1 MKYLMGSTLLICSLF
16 CYNKAQANASEI
28 IEWIDSNDNTLMT
41 ADLQYSLLN
50 LLTSDPE
57 ENLDSVFEMDLFV
70 DEGSVDASRVSLF
83 SALDQ
88 NLFDQNRASTV
99 MALGLNWRMNNNWKA
114 HAKLQTVSDSVWLP
128 QVNVPRFITQDSEN
142 WTLAAVEV
150 VYTF

>member
-1 MKYLMGSTLLICSLF
+1 MKYLMGSTLLICTLF
-16 CYNKAQANASEI
+16 CFNKAQANAGEI

-41 ADLQYSLLN
+41 ADLQHSLLN
-50 LLTSDPE
+50 LLTSDTD
-57 ENLDSVFEMDLFV
+57 ENLDSVYELDLFA
-70 DEGSVDASRVSLF
+70 DEGSIEVSSVSLF

-88 NLFDQNRASTV
+88 NMFDQTRASTV

-128 QVNVPRFITQDSEN
+128 QVDVPRFITQDSEN

-150 VYTF
+150 IYTF